1 MDGTVGV
8 ARADRT
14 AGVASTSGTAG
25 AEGASGTAGREGASA
40 WSQPATLSSC
50 PGTGTPHVVFPS
62 DSPTHGTGPGAIVW
76 SAAYPCHGGAGVR
89 VAVISAADIP
99 GAAGRPRGS
108 NGQTLGLR
116 GPLSA
121 SAGPYGRIVIAAA
134 STGGAATPAGEL
146 MLTEGQ
152 AGGPFTRPIAPGGPA
167 SSFAFSTGYLGDV
180 ALLSMGGTQL
190 DEITPPPGET
200 RSLDSVQPG
209 VAGTDAPLGE
219 DAGSTGGVQLGV
231 QRHYANR
238 FAAPLQVSTG
248 PGADAGTGAS
258 APIDALTVA
267 LDYRSDA
274 LAVWAQQGSV
284 YARELPASG
293 TPHPVQRLG
302 PCPLTGA
309 RIAAVISDDDRA
321 IVTWTDRRA
330 GESSVYVSRSQT
342 GVRFGA
348 PELIERFH
356 DPNDLTAY
364 AASPRIVRLSSE
376 SVMMAWTGIEA
387 DHLVI
392 RAAAIDLHGVRAP
405 STISPPG
412 SNALLDALAPGP
424 ENEVLALWSEP
435 QQTPTGLD
443 LQREA
448 VFAARGFNDYPG
460 QTAFSAPEQVAAPG
474 PNREASVALDPG
486 SDRAIAVWRTGA
498 GAVAYAVRSAG
509 AIAYAIPSAGRPEQ
523 SSAGGA
529 VDLRSI
535 VSAAGG

>member
-1 MDGTVGV
+1 MAGAAG
-8 ARADRT
+8 AEGT
-14 AGVASTSGTAG
+14 AGAGALGTNAAGAG
-25 AEGASGTAGREGASA
+25 AEGAGGWSAPATVGASA
-40 WSQPATLSSC
+40 WSAPATLSSC
-50 PGTGTPHVVFPS
+50 PGSGTPHVVFPS

-76 SAAYPCHGGAGVR
+76 SASYPCHGGPGAH

-99 GAAGRPRGS
+99 GPAGRPRGS
-108 NGQTLGLR
+108 SGQALALR
-116 GPLSA
+116 GPLNA

-134 STGGAATPAGEL
+134 SAGGSTAPAGGL
-146 MLTEGQ
+146 LLTEGQ

-180 ALLSMGGTQL
+180 ALLWMGGSQPDGL
-190 DEITPPPGET
+190 TPPPGESG
-200 RSLDSVQPG
+200 SLGSAQAG
-209 VAGTDAPLGE
+209 VVGAEAPLGE
-219 DAGSTGGVQLGV
+219 DAGSTGGVQLGM

-248 PGADAGTGAS
+248 AGADAGTGVGVGAS
-258 APIDALTVA
+258 TGAGSGTGAETGTGASINALTVA

-274 LAVWAQQGSV
+274 LAVWAQEGSV

-293 TPHPVQRLG
+293 TPQPVQRLG

-321 IVTWTDRRA
+321 IVAWTDRRD

-348 PELIERFH
+348 AELIERVH

-364 AASPRIVRLSSE
+364 AVSPRIVRLSSE

-387 DHLVI
+387 GHLVI
-392 RAAAIDLHGVRAP
+392 RAAAIDLNGVLAS

-412 SNALLDALAPGP
+412 SDALLDALAPGP

-443 LQREA
+443 LHREA
-448 VFAARGFNDYPG
+448 IFAARGFNDYPG
-460 QTAFSAPEQVAAPG
+460 QTTFTAPEQVAAPG
-474 PNREASVALDPG
+474 PNREASVALDPS
-486 SDRAIAVWRTGA
+486 SDRAIAAWRSGDGA
-498 GAVAYAVRSAG
+498 LDYAVRSAG
-509 AIAYAIPSAGRPEQ
+509 PP
-523 SSAGGA
+523 
-529 VDLRSI
+529 
-535 VSAAGG
+535 

>member
-1 MDGTVGV
+1 M
-8 ARADRT
+8 
-14 AGVASTSGTAG
+14 
-25 AEGASGTAGREGASA
+25 
-40 WSQPATLSSC
+40 
-50 PGTGTPHVVFPS
+50 PHVVFPS

-76 SAAYPCHGGAGVR
+76 SASYPCQGGAGVR

-99 GAAGRPRGS
+99 GTAGRPRGS
-108 NGQTLGLR
+108 NGQALALR

-121 SAGPYGRIVIAAA
+121 SAGPYGRIVIAATSA
-134 STGGAATPAGEL
+134 GGAATPAGGL
-146 MLTEGQ
+146 LLTEGQ
-152 AGGPFTRPIAPGGPA
+152 AGGPFTRPIAPGGTA

-180 ALLSMGGTQL
+180 ALLSTGGTQL
-190 DEITPPPGET
+190 DGLPPPGGET
-200 RSLDSVQPG
+200 GSLGSVQVG
-209 VAGTDAPLGE
+209 ADAPLGE
-219 DAGSTGGVQLGV
+219 DSGSTGGVQLGV

-238 FAAPLQVSTG
+238 FAAPLQVSTS
-248 PGADAGTGAS
+248 PSTGAS
-258 APIDALTVA
+258 IDALTVA

-284 YARELPASG
+284 YASELPASG
-293 TPHPVQRLG
+293 TPRPVQRLG

-364 AASPRIVRLSSE
+364 AVSPRIVRLSSE

-387 DHLVI
+387 GHLVV
-392 RAAAIDLHGVRAP
+392 RTAAIDLHGVRTA

-412 SNALLDALAPGP
+412 SDALLDALAPGP

-443 LQREA
+443 LHREA
-448 VFAARGFNDYPG
+448 IFAARGFNDYPG
-460 QTAFSAPEQVAAPG
+460 QTAFTAPEQVAAPG
-474 PNREASVALDPG
+474 PNREASIALDPS
-486 SDRAIAVWRTGA
+486 SDRAIAVWRSG
-498 GAVAYAVRSAG
+498 AG
-509 AIAYAIPSAGRPEQ
+509 AIAYAIRSAGPP
-523 SSAGGA
+523 
-529 VDLRSI
+529 
-535 VSAAGG
+535 

>member
-1 MDGTVGV
+1 MIPRPEQLARSAASAVICAIALVIVGLP
-8 ARADRT
+8 
-14 AGVASTSGTAG
+14 AGVAGAGAGTVGTAG
-25 AEGASGTAGREGASA
+25 AEGTASTEGTAGAERTVGTARASA
-40 WSQPATLSSC
+40 WSAPATLSSC

-76 SAAYPCHGGAGVR
+76 SASYPCPGGAGAH
-89 VAVISAADIP
+89 VAVISPEDVP
-99 GAAGRPRGS
+99 GQAGRPRAW
-108 NGQTLGLR
+108 NGQALALR

-134 STGGAATPAGEL
+134 SAEGSTAPAGGL
-146 MLTEGQ
+146 LLTEGQ

-180 ALLSMGGTQL
+180 ALLWMGGTQL
-190 DEITPPPGET
+190 DELTPPLGESG
-200 RSLDSVQPG
+200 SLGSVQAG
-209 VAGTDAPLGE
+209 VVGTEAPLGE
-219 DAGSTGGVQLGV
+219 DTGSTGGVQLGM

-248 PGADAGTGAS
+248 AGADAGTGAS
-258 APIDALTVA
+258 IDALTVA

-293 TPHPVQRLG
+293 TPGPVQRLG

-321 IVTWTDRRA
+321 IVAWTDRWA

-356 DPNDLTAY
+356 DPNYLSAY
-364 AASPRIVRLSSE
+364 AVSPRIVRLSSE
-376 SVMMAWTGIEA
+376 SVMMAWTGMEA
-387 DHLVI
+387 GHLVI
-392 RAAAIDLHGVRAP
+392 RTAAIDLHGVRTP

-412 SNALLDALAPGP
+412 SDALLDALAPGP

-435 QQTPTGLD
+435 QQTPTGLN
-443 LQREA
+443 LHQEA
-448 VFAARGFNDYPG
+448 IFAARGFNDYPG
-460 QTAFSAPEQVAAPG
+460 QTAFTAPEQVAAAG
-474 PNREASVALDPG
+474 PNREASVALDPS
-486 SDRAIAVWRTGA
+486 SDRAIAVWRSGA

-509 AIAYAIPSAGRPEQ
+509 PP
-523 SSAGGA
+523 
-529 VDLRSI
+529 
-535 VSAAGG
+535 

>member
-1 MDGTVGV
+1 VIPRSEQLARSAASAVICAIAFLVVGLP
-8 ARADRT
+8 
-14 AGVASTSGTAG
+14 AG
-25 AEGASGTAGREGASA
+25 ATGASAEGMAGTSA

-50 PGTGTPHVVFPS
+50 PGTGTPHVIFPS
-62 DSPTHGTGPGAIVW
+62 DSPTHATGPGAIVW
-76 SAAYPCHGGAGVR
+76 SASYPCPGGAGAH
-89 VAVISAADIP
+89 VAVISGADIP

-108 NGQTLGLR
+108 NNQALALR
-116 GPLSA
+116 GPLNA
-121 SAGPYGRIVIAAA
+121 SAGPYGRIVIAATSA
-134 STGGAATPAGEL
+134 GGSTAPAGGL
-146 MLTEGQ
+146 LLTEGQ

-180 ALLSMGGTQL
+180 ALLWMGGTQL
-190 DEITPPPGET
+190 DELTPPVGESG
-200 RSLDSVQPG
+200 SLGSAQVG
-209 VAGTDAPLGE
+209 VVGAQAPLGE
-219 DAGSTGGVQLGV
+219 DAGSTGGVQLGL

-248 PGADAGTGAS
+248 VGIGTSAGTGAGPS
-258 APIDALTVA
+258 IDALTVA

-293 TPHPVQRLG
+293 TPQAVQRLG
-302 PCPLTGA
+302 PCPLSGA

-348 PELIERFH
+348 PELIERVH

-364 AASPRIVRLSSE
+364 AVSPRIVRLSSE
-376 SVMMAWTGIEA
+376 SVMMAWTGIVA
-387 DHLVI
+387 GHLVI
-392 RAAAIDLHGVRAP
+392 RAAAIDLNGVLAS
-405 STISPPG
+405 STISPPD
-412 SNALLDALAPGP
+412 SDALLDALVPGP

-443 LQREA
+443 LHREA
-448 VFAARGFNDYPG
+448 IFAARGFNDYPG

-509 AIAYAIPSAGRPEQ
+509 PP
-523 SSAGGA
+523 
-529 VDLRSI
+529 
-535 VSAAGG
+535 

>member
-1 MDGTVGV
+1 MIPHPEQLARSAASAVICAIAFLVVGIP
-8 ARADRT
+8 
-14 AGVASTSGTAG
+14 AGAGAAGASAVGAPAGTAG
-25 AEGASGTAGREGASA
+25 AEGTASTEEAGGWSA
-40 WSQPATLSSC
+40 PATLSSC

-62 DSPTHGTGPGAIVW
+62 DSPTHGTGPGAIAW
-76 SAAYPCHGGAGVR
+76 SASYPCHGGAGVH
-89 VAVISAADIP
+89 VAVVSAADMP

-108 NGQTLGLR
+108 NGQALALR
-116 GPLSA
+116 GPLNA

-134 STGGAATPAGEL
+134 SAGGAATPAGEL

-152 AGGPFTRPIAPGGPA
+152 AGGPFTRPIAAGGPA

-180 ALLSMGGTQL
+180 ALLSN
-190 DEITPPPGET
+190 
-200 RSLDSVQPG
+200 LDSVQVG
-209 VAGTDAPLGE
+209 ADAPLGE
-219 DAGSTGGVQLGV
+219 DTGSTGGVQLGV

-238 FAAPLQVSTG
+238 FSAPLQVSTG
-248 PGADAGTGAS
+248 AGADAGTGTGTGAS
-258 APIDALTVA
+258 IDALTVA

-293 TPHPVQRLG
+293 APGPVQRLG
-302 PCPLTGA
+302 AVGLGPYTGA

-348 PELIERFH
+348 PELIERFR

-364 AASPRIVRLSSE
+364 AVSPRIVRLSSE

-387 DHLVI
+387 GHLVI
-392 RAAAIDLHGVRAP
+392 RAAAIDLHGVRAS

-412 SNALLDALAPGP
+412 SDALLDALAPGP
-424 ENEVLALWSEP
+424 ENEVIALWSEP

-443 LQREA
+443 LHREA
-448 VFAARGFNDYPG
+448 IFAARGFNDYPG
-460 QTAFSAPEQVAAPG
+460 QTAFNAPEQVAAPG

-509 AIAYAIPSAGRPEQ
+509 PP
-523 SSAGGA
+523 
-529 VDLRSI
+529 
-535 VSAAGG
+535 

>member
-1 MDGTVGV
+1 
-8 ARADRT
+8 
-14 AGVASTSGTAG
+14 
-25 AEGASGTAGREGASA
+25 
-40 WSQPATLSSC
+40 
-50 PGTGTPHVVFPS
+50 
-62 DSPTHGTGPGAIVW
+62 VW
-76 SAAYPCHGGAGVR
+76 SASYRCPGGAGAH
-89 VAVISAADIP
+89 VAVISGADIP

-108 NGQTLGLR
+108 NNQALALR
-116 GPLSA
+116 GPLNA
-121 SAGPYGRIVIAAA
+121 SAGPYGRIVIAATSA
-134 STGGAATPAGEL
+134 GGSTAPAGGL
-146 MLTEGQ
+146 LLTEGQ

-180 ALLSMGGTQL
+180 ALLWMGGTQL
-190 DEITPPPGET
+190 DELTPPAGESG
-200 RSLDSVQPG
+200 SLGSAQVG
-209 VAGTDAPLGE
+209 VVGAQAPLGE
-219 DAGSTGGVQLGV
+219 DAGSTGGVQLGL

-248 PGADAGTGAS
+248 VGIGTSAGTGAGPS
-258 APIDALTVA
+258 IDALTVA

-293 TPHPVQRLG
+293 TPQAVQRLG
-302 PCPLTGA
+302 PCPLSGA

-348 PELIERFH
+348 PELIERVH

-364 AASPRIVRLSSE
+364 AVSPRIVRLSSE
-376 SVMMAWTGIEA
+376 SVMMAWTGIVA
-387 DHLVI
+387 GHLVI
-392 RAAAIDLHGVRAP
+392 RAAAIDLNGVLAS
-405 STISPPG
+405 STISPPD
-412 SNALLDALAPGP
+412 SDALLDALVPGP

-443 LQREA
+443 LHREA
-448 VFAARGFNDYPG
+448 IFAARGFNDYPG

-509 AIAYAIPSAGRPEQ
+509 PP
-523 SSAGGA
+523 
-529 VDLRSI
+529 
-535 VSAAGG
+535 